1 MTKTELLLLL
11 ITVAE
16 FMQLSVGI
24 ARMFIAEGYLN
35 EDEENGGDEDEDDEY
50 K

>member
-24 ARMFIAEGYLN
+24 AKMFIAEGYLN
-35 EDEENGGDEDEDDEY
+35 EEEEEDGGEDDEDDD
-50 K
+50 

>member
-24 ARMFIAEGYLN
+24 AKMFIAEGYLN
-35 EDEENGGDEDEDDEY
+35 EEEDGGEDDENDEY
-50 K
+50 KQ

>member
-35 EDEENGGDEDEDDEY
+35 EDDDDGGDEDERED
-50 K
+50 

>member
-11 ITVAE
+11 IAVAE

-24 ARMFIAEGYLN
+24 AKMFIAEGYLN
-35 EDEENGGDEDEDDEY
+35 EEEEDDDEDDEY
-50 K
+50 KQ